1 MTGGAAGAMLCIAA
15 GLAAGMAVRE
25 RLLAR
30 HMLLHQTQD
39 MLARLRLMLQQ
50 ERLGL
55 LELLEECC
63 AARGGVMPERFRA
76 VAAMVRQKPLLA
88 LREAYQRAEQQ
99 IPCPG
104 EKNCDKEALR
114 QLFCELGTGT
124 AAMRE
129 EAVAACLRRLKPAM
143 EETEKHHRSG
153 GKLCVQLGLL
163 AGLVAG
169 IMLW

>member
-1 MTGGAAGAMLCIAA
+1 MRGGAAGAMLCVAA

-25 RLLAR
+25 RWAAR
-30 HMLLHQTQD
+30 YTLIYQAQD

-55 LELLEECC
+55 RELLVEC
-63 AARGGVMPERFRA
+63 AAGLEGGMPERFRL
-76 VAAMVRQKPLLA
+76 AAEMLREKPLLT
-88 LREAYQRAEQQ
+88 LREAYRCAEAQ

-104 EKNCDKEALR
+104 EQRGEKEALR
-114 QLFCELGTGT
+114 QLFGELGTGT

-129 EAVAACLRRLKPAM
+129 QAVAACLRRLKPAM
-143 EETEKHHRSG
+143 EETEKRRQTG

-163 AGLVAG
+163 AGLMAG

>member
-1 MTGGAAGAMLCIAA
+1 MRGGAAGAMLCVAA

-25 RLLAR
+25 RWTAR
-30 HMLLHQTQD
+30 YAMLQQAQD

-55 LELLEECC
+55 CELLEEC
-63 AARGGVMPERFRA
+63 AQGLEGSMPQRFRQ
-76 VAAMVRQKPLLA
+76 VADGLRKNPLLS
-88 LREAYQRAEQQ
+88 LQEAYRLAEERVY
-99 IPCPG
+99 CPG
-104 EKNCDKEALR
+104 EERAEKEALR
-114 QLFCELGTGT
+114 RLFGELGTGT

-129 EAVAACLRRLKPAM
+129 EAVAACLRRLKPAV
-143 EETEKHHRSG
+143 EDARKRRQTG

-163 AGLVAG
+163 AGLMAG